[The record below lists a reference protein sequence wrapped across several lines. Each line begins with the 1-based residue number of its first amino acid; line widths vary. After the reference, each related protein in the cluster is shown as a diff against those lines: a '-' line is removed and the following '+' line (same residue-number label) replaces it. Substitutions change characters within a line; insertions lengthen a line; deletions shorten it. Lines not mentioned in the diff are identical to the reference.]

1 MPISVIPFNMPEP
14 AEIPSHI
21 IESLRSMA
29 ADEAVFKSMELLM
42 QVEAANVI
50 VYERLTGSGTE
61 LKSIVGD
68 RSETLQS
75 ILESADVTLTDLA
88 TQHNSPLL
96 IMGQVSLD
104 NSDPF
109 PEGVAGFLLNGE
121 EENGSVGFNYI
132 LPFQSQEGR
141 ILGTLTLFRS
151 ANDGPLNHEQP
162 NICEAIRVELTD
174 ILKEN

>member
-104 NSDPF
+104 DSDPF
-109 PEGVAGFLLNGE
+109 PEGVTGFLLNGE
-121 EENGSVGFNYI
+121 EIGSVGFNYI
-132 LPFQSQEGR
+132 LPLQSQEGR